1 MNEHQMTPVRTID
14 NLAEQG
20 KLHAV
25 AKGLLAT
32 WMERQTWETAKPG
45 LPFLAKKESF
55 GPEMPFHV
63 EVAVLNE
70 RFDLEVRYVWL
81 SSSSQLGIQLYVCEI
96 RDQAPVAAITIRS
109 DRVASI
115 TPGSQAMAFDV
126 SDAGGAEKARSA
138 FGEALG
144 AWALAALPELDF

>member
-1 MNEHQMTPVRTID
+1 MDEHQMMPVRAID
-14 NLAEQG
+14 NLAEQR

-32 WMERQTWETAKPG
+32 WMERQTWETARPG
-45 LPFLAKKESF
+45 LPFFAKKATF
-55 GPEMPFHV
+55 GPETPFDV

-81 SSSSQLGIQLYVCEI
+81 SSSSQLGIQLYVSEI
-96 RDQAPVAAITIRS
+96 RGQAPVAAIAIRA

-115 TPGSQAMAFDV
+115 TPGSQTMAFDV
-126 SDAGGAEKARSA
+126 SDAEGAEKARSA

-144 AWALAALPELDF
+144 MWALAVLPELDL